1 MIRLFQS
8 ISELSGWQRTLAV
21 LVAGAAAGLALPPF
35 GFWPVL
41 APAFCFFLVVLESL
55 PHSPPAPAFRV
66 GWVFGF
72 GYFLVA
78 FHWIG
83 FAFLVDAATYLWMMP
98 FAVGGL
104 AAAMAIYWGL
114 AAAAARW
121 AGFAGL
127 RLAMGFAAFLA
138 VAEWLRGHLFTGFP
152 WAAPGLVV
160 DGMGGLA
167 QWASI
172 FGMTGL
178 TVLIALWAGTPL
190 GLRGVPRERA
200 LALALLVL
208 LPVLWGLGEWRLA
221 RAERQDVSGVA
232 LRLVQP
238 AIAQDEKW
246 REDNARPIF
255 DALLALSAEAT
266 ATNALGI
273 GSRSHVLWP
282 EAAVPFLIDESPVAH
297 EELARLLGGRTVLIT
312 GAIRRDR
319 PAAESPYHNS
329 IITFDGQAKVAAHY
343 DKWRLVP
350 GGEFLPLAWLLEP
363 IGFRRVVTVPADFT
377 AGPGPVSVAVP
388 GAPEAAMIV
397 CYEAIFPDALVDA
410 GRRPGWIV
418 NLTNDGWFD
427 GSTGPAQHFA
437 QARLRAIE
445 QGLPVVRVANT
456 GISGVIDAYGEVK
469 EKLANGARGVIDSSL
484 PAAIA
489 PPPYARFGDF
499 GGAILALL
507 LLLIATISGKHRL

>member
-1 MIRLFQS
+1 M
-8 ISELSGWQRTLAV
+8 LA
-21 LVAGAAAGLALPPF
+21 AGAGAGLALPPL

-41 APAFCFFLVVLESL
+41 APAFCLFLVVIES
-55 PHSPPAPAFRV
+55 SPPSAPVSAFRL
-66 GWVFGF
+66 GWTFGF

-78 FHWIG
+78 FQWIG

-114 AAAAARW
+114 AATAARW
-121 AGFAGL
+121 AGFSGL

-138 VAEWLRGHLFTGFP
+138 IAEWLRGHLFTGFP
-152 WAAPGLVV
+152 WAVPGLAV

-167 QWASI
+167 QWASVI
-172 FGMTGL
+172 GMTGL
-178 TVLIALWAGTPL
+178 TVLVVLWAGAPL
-190 GLRGVPRERA
+190 GFRGGPGERR
-200 LALALLVL
+200 LALALLGL
-208 LPVLWGLGEWRLA
+208 LPALWAMGEWRLA
-221 RAERQDVSGVA
+221 RAERRDVPGVA

-246 REDNARPIF
+246 REENTRPIF
-255 DALLALSAEAT
+255 DALLKLSAEAT
-266 ATNALGI
+266 AENAAGI

-297 EELARLLGGRTVLIT
+297 EELARLLALRTALIT
-312 GAIRRDR
+312 GAIRRER
-319 PAAESPYHNS
+319 PEADAPYHNS
-329 IITFDGQAKVAAHY
+329 IITFDGRAEVVARY

-363 IGFRRVVTVPADFT
+363 LGFRRVVTVPADFT
-377 AGPGPVSVAVP
+377 AGPGPVSIAVP

-410 GRRPGWIV
+410 RRRPAWII

-456 GISGVIDAYGEVK
+456 GVSGVIDAYGEVRR
-469 EKLANGARGVIDSSL
+469 KLANGARGVIDSPL

-489 PPPYARFGDF
+489 PPPYARFGDL
-499 GGAILALL
+499 GAAILTLL
-507 LLLIATISGKHRL
+507 LLLVATISGRRQS